1 MKTYPLDFGV
11 LHFVGIGGIGMSAL
25 ARFAI
30 RKELAVFGYDKT
42 KTTLTQTLEK
52 EGACISFV
60 DNISTLPQQIKNQET
75 TLVVFTPAISLGNE
89 ILRWFIE
96 NDYRV
101 MKRSEFLG
109 EITQDTLCL
118 AVAGTHGKTTTTSL
132 VASILTEA
140 GLDPTFINGGIIN
153 SFASNAKLG
162 KGDYLVAEA
171 DESDKS
177 FLMLQPSL
185 AIITN
190 IEADHLINYDNSF
203 DKLRQAFLD
212 FVKRL
217 PFNGLLIS
225 CGDDPEIRNL
235 LPEFS
240 RSNVTYG
247 FDESNDYV
255 LSNYKSNN
263 FRSTFSLSH
272 ENQLIS
278 IDLNMLG
285 RHNALNASAACVLA
299 LEEGVDV
306 LKIQH
311 ALKNFMGINRR
322 MQVLG
327 DIKIKNSISTL
338 IDDYGHHPSEIRSTI
353 DSIRESHPEKK
364 LTMVFQPHRYSR
376 TKDLFEEFIEVLQ
389 TVDQLILLDIYSAGE
404 ELIKNYESKDLLR
417 RLRKT
422 ALKVCLS
429 EESTLDSSIVEALGN
444 DEGILLMQGAGNI
457 SKFSESIVKSFGN

>member
-1 MKTYPLDFGV
+1 M
-11 LHFVGIGGIGMSAL
+11 
-25 ARFAI
+25 
-30 RKELAVFGYDKT
+30 
-42 KTTLTQTLEK
+42 
-52 EGACISFV
+52 
-60 DNISTLPQQIKNQET
+60 
-75 TLVVFTPAISLGNE
+75 
-89 ILRWFIE
+89 
-96 NDYRV
+96 
-101 MKRSEFLG
+101 
-109 EITQDTLCL
+109 
-118 AVAGTHGKTTTTSL
+118 
-132 VASILTEA
+132 
-140 GLDPTFINGGIIN
+140 
-153 SFASNAKLG
+153 
-162 KGDYLVAEA
+162 
-171 DESDKS
+171 
-177 FLMLQPSL
+177 
-185 AIITN
+185 
-190 IEADHLINYDNSF
+190 
-203 DKLRQAFLD
+203 
-212 FVKRL
+212 
-217 PFNGLLIS
+217 
-225 CGDDPEIRNL
+225 
-235 LPEFS
+235 
-240 RSNVTYG
+240 TYG

-327 DIKIKNSISTL
+327 EIKIKNSISTL

-457 SKFSESIVKSFGN
+457 SKFSESIVKNFGN